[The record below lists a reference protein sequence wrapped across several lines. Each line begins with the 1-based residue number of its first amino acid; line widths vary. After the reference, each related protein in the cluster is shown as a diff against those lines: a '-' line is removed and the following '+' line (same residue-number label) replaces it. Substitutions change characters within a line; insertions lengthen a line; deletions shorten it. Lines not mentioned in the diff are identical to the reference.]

1 MFYFQRDVPV
11 DLRHHY
17 PNKKVAFSLRTRS
30 LSLAQRG
37 AASIATKLDS
47 DWFSLRIN
55 GISHAGMNQ
64 QIVNCE
70 DNSPSMTEALQIYLH
85 LKLDKKPHSFATGVT
100 RNIDYLTEAIGNKP
114 ITSYTIIDAV
124 SFETG

>member
-1 MFYFQRDVPV
+1 MPFPK
-11 DLRHHY
+11 
-17 PNKKVAFSLRTRS
+17 PNLSSKPNLLTSNNPKS
-30 LSLAQRG
+30 LSLG
-37 AASIATKLDS
+37 TKLDS

>member
-1 MFYFQRDVPV
+1 VADHVTQGATREMFTMVLSKLQLFSTRYLYQRDGVFYFQRDVPV

-64 QIVNCE
+64 QIINYV
-70 DNSPSMTEALQIYLH
+70 DNSPSMTDALL
-85 LKLDKKPHSFATGVT
+85 
-100 RNIDYLTEAIGNKP
+100 
-114 ITSYTIIDAV
+114 
-124 SFETG
+124 

>member
-1 MFYFQRDVPV
+1 LTGTKLIRPMPFPK
-11 DLRHHY
+11 
-17 PNKKVAFSLRTRS
+17 PNLSSKPNLLTSNNPKS
-30 LSLAQRG
+30 LSLG
-37 AASIATKLDS
+37 TKLDS